1 MKSIEKVLKKRDLK
15 YLNEEAYNFI
25 TLRCGSIAHFSIE
38 GWRYYYR
45 DLRDFLDFF
54 LVKNEY
60 GECLAKVSELDYWP
74 VEDKEVIRE
83 IISACNE
90 YRDSIFSE
98 LERDERKQSVE
109 VAKRLMNGEI
119 TLKQLFKSYADMQDG
134 ERRGCAACSLLP
146 MTPPFKRQST

>member
-1 MKSIEKVLKKRDLK
+1 VKSIEKVLKKKDLK
-15 YLNEEAYNFI
+15 YLTKEAYNFI

-38 GWRYYYR
+38 GWRYHYR

-60 GECLAKVSELDYWP
+60 GECLAKVSELDYWS

-83 IISACNE
+83 IIATCSK

-98 LERDERKQSVE
+98 LEKEGRKQSVE
-109 VAKRLMNGEI
+109 VAKRLMNEEI
-119 TLKQLFKSYADMQDG
+119 TLKQLVKSYADMQHG
-134 ERRGCAACSLLP
+134 ER
-146 MTPPFKRQST
+146 

>member
-1 MKSIEKVLKKRDLK
+1 MKSIEKVLKKKDLK
-15 YLNEEAYNFI
+15 YLTKEAYNFI
-25 TLRCGSIAHFSIE
+25 ILRCGSIAHFNID

-60 GECLAKVSELDYWP
+60 GECLSKVSELDYLP

-83 IISACNE
+83 IIATCSK
-90 YRDSIFSE
+90 YRESIFFE

-109 VAKRLMNGEI
+109 VAKRLMNEEI
-119 TLKQLFKSYADMQDG
+119 TLKQLVKSYADMQHG
-134 ERRGCAACSLLP
+134 ER
-146 MTPPFKRQST
+146 

>member
-1 MKSIEKVLKKRDLK
+1 VKSIEKVLKKRDLK
-15 YLNEEAYNFI
+15 YLTKEAYNYI
-25 TLRCGSIAHFSIE
+25 TLRCGSIAHFSID

-60 GECLAKVSELDYWP
+60 GECLSKVSELDYWP

-83 IISACNE
+83 IISTCSK

-98 LERDERKQSVE
+98 LEKEGRKQSVE
-109 VAKRLMNGEI
+109 VAKRLMNEEI
-119 TLKQLFKSYADMQDG
+119 TLKQLVKSYADMQHG
-134 ERRGCAACSLLP
+134 ER
-146 MTPPFKRQST
+146 

>member
-1 MKSIEKVLKKRDLK
+1 VKIIEKVLKKKDLK
-15 YLNEEAYNFI
+15 YLTKKAYNFI
-25 TLRCGSIAHFSIE
+25 ILKCGSIAHFSIE
-38 GWRYYYR
+38 GWRYHYR

-83 IISACNE
+83 IISTCSK

-98 LERDERKQSVE
+98 LEKEERKQSVE
-109 VAKRLMNGEI
+109 TAKRLMNEEI
-119 TLKQLFKSYADMQDG
+119 TLKQLVNSYADIQHG
-134 ERRGCAACSLLP
+134 ER
-146 MTPPFKRQST
+146 

>member
-1 MKSIEKVLKKRDLK
+1 VKSIEKVLKKKDLK
-15 YLNEEAYNFI
+15 YLTKEAYNFI
-25 TLRCGSIAHFSIE
+25 TLRCGSIAHYNID
-38 GWRYYYR
+38 GWRYHYR

-60 GECLAKVSELDYWP
+60 GKCLAKVSELDYWP

-83 IISACNE
+83 IISTCNK

-98 LERDERKQSVE
+98 LDEDERKQSVE

-119 TLKQLFKSYADMQDG
+119 TLKQLVNSYADMQHG
-134 ERRGCAACSLLP
+134 ER
-146 MTPPFKRQST
+146 

>member
-1 MKSIEKVLKKRDLK
+1 VKSIEKVLMKRDLK
-15 YLNEEAYNFI
+15 YLTKEAYNYI
-25 TLRCGSIAHFSIE
+25 TLRCCSIAHFSID

-60 GECLAKVSELDYWP
+60 GECIAKVSELDYWS

-83 IISACNE
+83 IIATCSK

-98 LERDERKQSVE
+98 LEKEGRKQSVE
-109 VAKRLMNGEI
+109 VAKRLMNEEI
-119 TLKQLFKSYADMQDG
+119 TLKQLLRSCADMQHG
-134 ERRGCAACSLLP
+134 ER
-146 MTPPFKRQST
+146 

>member
-1 MKSIEKVLKKRDLK
+1 VKSIEKVLKKKGLK
-15 YLNEEAYNFI
+15 YLTKEAYNFI
-25 TLRCGSIAHFSIE
+25 TLRCGSIAHFSID

-83 IISACNE
+83 IISTCSK
-90 YRDSIFSE
+90 YRESIFSE
-98 LERDERKQSVE
+98 LDEQERKQSVE
-109 VAKRLMNGEI
+109 VAKRLLNEEI
-119 TLKQLFKSYADMQDG
+119 TLRQLFKSYADMQHG
-134 ERRGCAACSLLP
+134 E
-146 MTPPFKRQST
+146 Q